1 MKSIKVGVFSI
12 GLAVLSSSYI
22 YAGGKA
28 IEEAVVPV
36 VPVATTVDPNPFY
49 IGVGAIMSM
58 IQRDPCC
65 FLATGD
71 LKDHR
76 YGGIV
81 RLGADY
87 NQYIGME
94 FRALKTFE
102 SSSFSD
108 VEHYGVFLKPQYHIT
123 DSINMYGLA
132 GYGRTIVDYTNGV
145 RASHNTHNGFS
156 YGVGFEYDFSRETSN
171 ELYDR
176 VYDNQGD
183 QEEGW
188 GMWIDYQHLLDN
200 EWWMHTDCDIVSVG
214 ITYDF

>member
-1 MKSIKVGVFSI
+1 MKLIKKSILI
-12 GLAVLSSSYI
+12 GSSFVLLSSHYG
-22 YAGGKA
+22 YAGGKIA
-28 IEEAVVPV
+28 AVAVAPV
-36 VPVATTVDPNPFY
+36 VPVDIVDPNPFY
-49 IGVGAIMSM
+49 IGVGVMISM

-94 FRALKTFE
+94 FRALKSLE
-102 SSSFSD
+102 SSAFSD
-108 VEHYGVFLKPQYHIT
+108 VEHYGIYLKPQYHIT
-123 DSINMYGLA
+123 DSVNMYALA
-132 GYGRTIVDYTNGV
+132 GYGKTTVDYTNGV
-145 RASHNTHNGFS
+145 KASHNTHNGFS
-156 YGVGFEYDFSRETSN
+156 YGVGFEYDFSKENSN
-171 ELYDR
+171 EVYDR

-188 GMWIDYQHLLDN
+188 GMWIDYQHLLSD